1 MQEGIFIAA
10 SAAIKQVRK
19 MNVLSNNLANLNNV
33 GFKKDQLVFESM
45 IPPFGNDLT
54 FETSRNALLPAAKS
68 NSNVA
73 YVAVTGFS
81 TDHTQGVLEKTDNI
95 LDLAL
100 DGKGYFAVQTPA
112 GIRYT
117 RKGNFQL
124 DAQSRLV
131 AQNGFPVLGD
141 QGGPLVI
148 QAQDG
153 AINIDI
159 SGNISIGAA
168 LSNVPAG
175 KIKIVRFSE
184 GAAME
189 KEGDGLYRLIDS
201 TQEEQVAE
209 GTMVRQGF
217 LEQSNVNSVEE
228 MTNMITTVR
237 AFEGYQKMIQAL
249 DQIDE
254 RAVNVLGR
262 LGQ

>member
-10 SAAIKQVRK
+10 SAAIKQERK
-19 MNVLSNNLANLNNV
+19 MNILSNNLANLNNV

-45 IPPFGNDLT
+45 IPPFAEGLT

-73 YVAVTGFS
+73 YVAVTGFV
-81 TDHTQGVLEKTDNI
+81 TDYSQGVLEKTDNV

-100 DGKGYFAVQTPA
+100 DGKGYFVVQTPA

-124 DAQSRLV
+124 DTQGRLI
-131 AQNGFPVLGD
+131 AQNGFPVLGN
-141 QGGPLVI
+141 QGSPLVI

-153 AINIDI
+153 K
-159 SGNISIGAA
+159 ISIDSSGSISTGAA
-168 LSNVPAG
+168 LSNVPVG
-175 KIKIVRFSE
+175 KIKIVRFSD
-184 GAAME
+184 GAVME
-189 KEGDGLYRLIDS
+189 KEGDGLYRLIDP
-201 TQEEQVAE
+201 TREEQEAE
-209 GTMVRQGF
+209 GTSVRQGF

-262 LGQ
+262 LDQ